1 MIIDEISDIVAKRMN
16 LSSVQVKAINRIQW
30 KFLTKEIQS
39 GDFKSV
45 NLFYIGKFQK
55 KMSKQDVIDKWGDN
69 GSSKRD
75 I

>member
-45 NLFYIGKFQK
+45 NLFY
-55 KMSKQDVIDKWGDN
+55 
-69 GSSKRD
+69 KRR
-75 I
+75 